1 MYKYLLG
8 LATLIIVG
16 CGSDGSNEASI
27 APTANVE
34 PVEAA
39 EVEPKSKSHNVV
51 ENLRTDTVYEDF
63 DDKFHIRLIG
73 RIDTILNFDDIPMKQ
88 FNRFRLQKV
97 DIYKEDGFWV
107 IPHPDYEF
115 KLGEMPFDET
125 LNEVVYVEGDSSKF
139 DNINGYAQL
148 YGMQDGELPAT
159 QFARFT
165 FMPKG
170 GDVRS
175 VTPHHYEDLFNVN
188 LEGEGKSAN
197 PQAYRTKDG
206 GMIITLR
213 GGNENSEYL
222 AILLFAKNGQLV
234 KRKVESIAEPIES

>member
-8 LATLIIVG
+8 LATLFTLS
-16 CGSDGSNEASI
+16 CGSDGSAEAGI
-27 APTANVE
+27 APASTPD
-34 PVEAA
+34 PV
-39 EVEPKSKSHNVV
+39 VV
-51 ENLRTDTVYEDF
+51 EKEEPQARQMDVVEKLRTDTVYEEF
-63 DDKFHIRLIG
+63 DDKFHIRLVG
-73 RIDTILNFDDIPMKQ
+73 RIDTVLNFDDIPMKL
-88 FNRFRLQKV
+88 FSRFRLQKV
-97 DIYKEDGFWV
+97 EVYKENGFWV

-139 DNINGYAQL
+139 DNINGYSQL
-148 YGMQDGELPAT
+148 YGIRDGELPST

-165 FMPKG
+165 FLPKG

-188 LEGEGKSAN
+188 LKGEGKSAN

-213 GGNENSEYL
+213 GGGENSEYL

-234 KRKVESIAEPIES
+234 KRKVETIAEPSES